1 MSQQTA
7 RATLN
12 ICMTISLISLLCSTR
27 FFVARAASSPLP
39 TTVPVGAAKIKI
51 LLDKAGSKR
60 SFHVHKL
67 EMLVSFIPN
76 SKNNE
81 RRSSYAR
88 NANANEIDF
97 STSSQHNYL
106 NYKHINYKHTMTTL
120 RLGQNIN
127 NEIHPLDTKEKVNK
141 GYEAA
146 QQAVTLLAQR
156 NKTWN
161 RLSPIVELATSNAS
175 ASISN
180 SKYYN
185 QQRRNSIA
193 DIGCDHGLL
202 SIALASSGE
211 FGTVIGIDVSE
222 RALQDGAMAFYTKVK
237 KVLEIHTGNVNG
249 NGEQEQC
256 EVEQSLPLE
265 FRFGDGLIPL
275 NKGEADSICI
285 AGMGVSTMLSILQSP
300 TPFSDCNADSRY
312 LDYLQC
318 SSLFLQ
324 PPTERPR
331 KLMELYYEVQKMGF
345 VLANERI
352 VKLKKKWYITSQF
365 DRRETF
371 QQDGDCHLLPGHYLS
386 KISDIDQQRE
396 YKNYVDHHLQWL
408 NEDLERN
415 GELCKYDKEWR
426 EANYQ
431 KQ

>member
-1 MSQQTA
+1 MTA
-7 RATLN
+7 LR
-12 ICMTISLISLLCSTR
+12 
-27 FFVARAASSPLP
+27 
-39 TTVPVGAAKIKI
+39 VGQNT
-51 LLDKAGSKR
+51 S
-60 SFHVHKL
+60 
-67 EMLVSFIPN
+67 
-76 SKNNE
+76 
-81 RRSSYAR
+81 
-88 NANANEIDF
+88 NEIDP
-97 STSSQHNYL
+97 S
-106 NYKHINYKHTMTTL
+106 
-120 RLGQNIN
+120 G
-127 NEIHPLDTKEKVNK
+127 TKEEVNK
-141 GYEAA
+141 GYKAA

-175 ASISN
+175 T

-211 FGTVIGIDVSE
+211 FNTVIGIDVSE
-222 RALQDGAMAFYTKVK
+222 RALQDGAMAFYSKVK
-237 KVLEIHTGNVNG
+237 NVLERHYGNDNG

-256 EVEQSLPLE
+256 EFEQSLPLE

-275 NKGEADSICI
+275 HKREADSICI
-285 AGMGVSTMLSILQSP
+285 AGMGVSTMLSILQGP
-300 TPFSDCNADSRY
+300 TPFSDCNGNSRY

-324 PPTERPR
+324 PPTARPR
-331 KLMELYYEVQKMGF
+331 KLIELYHEVQNMGF

-365 DRRETF
+365 DRRQSF
-371 QQDGDCHLLPGHYLS
+371 QQDEDCHLLPGHFLS
-386 KISDIDQQRE
+386 KISDIDQQME

-426 EANYQ
+426 AANCQ